1 MGQDLGCHRPLKERA
16 QDYWNAR
23 LSSVPPFSAE
33 EYFALLLDR
42 ALRALEAGDG
52 GISAALSVR
61 CHGFEIASFGRNT
74 VCSQRN
80 PLGHAET
87 NAIRQ
92 LSDLISL
99 SPHTRGQ
106 SISPWTS
113 PLDVLHSD
121 ANIFTRKID
130 DPRCQSILYTTLE
143 PCPMCTVATIT
154 AGVNSVLVATSEEWG
169 GALLSGRLDSLPA
182 VWPELAESQG
192 LRVCLM
198 SSDTN
203 DTTSFMPPELAS
215 ILREVFLANR
225 KRLNDRVRQ
234 GGILS
239 ALTIGGALA
248 ELVHRRD

>member
-1 MGQDLGCHRPLKERA
+1 MGQDPGRHRSLRERA
-16 QDYWNAR
+16 QDYWDAR

-52 GISAALSVR
+52 GISAVLSAR

-74 VCSQRN
+74 IRSQRN

-92 LSDLISL
+92 LSELISL
-99 SPHTRGQ
+99 SPHAREQ
-106 SISPWTS
+106 SISTWTS
-113 PLDVLHSD
+113 PLDVLRSD

-154 AGVNSVLVATSEEWG
+154 TGVSSVLVAASEEWG
-169 GALLSGRLDSLPA
+169 GALLSGRLGSLPTA
-182 VWPELAESQG
+182 WPELAESQG
-192 LRVCLM
+192 LRVCLA
-198 SSDTN
+198 SSDPS
-203 DTTSFMPPELAS
+203 DTASFIPPELTSMLSEA
-215 ILREVFLANR
+215 LLANR
-225 KRLNDRVRQ
+225 KRLDDQVRQ

-239 ALTIGGALA
+239 ALTIGEALA